1 MTAEQLK
8 QLETRLWKTADDLR
22 ANSKLTASEYSFPVL
37 GLIFLRQ
44 AYNRFLVAKATIEKN
59 LPVHPVRGVRPIEK
73 NDFLD
78 AKAIFLNESAQ
89 WSTIANLPDNV
100 DLGEYIND
108 AMRNIESEYE
118 ALLGVLPKEY
128 NLFDKDLLQ
137 RLIRVFNDEA
147 LNDVSGD
154 VFGRIYEFFLNKF
167 AMIGA
172 QEGGEFFT
180 PPSLVN
186 TIVKIIE
193 PNHGIVADIAV
204 GSAGMFVQTAH
215 FIEEEEGAD
224 PTQKVTFYGQEK
236 ADTNTRLAK
245 MNMAIH
251 GLEGSIL
258 QGNTFYEDKHDLL
271 GKCDFI
277 MANPPFNVDGVD
289 KSKDSVK
296 KDPRLPFGLPKN
308 DNGNYLWIQY
318 FYSLLNETGR
328 AGFVMASS
336 ASDAGHSEKEIRQ
349 KLVETGAVDVMVS
362 IGTKF
367 FYTRSLPCTL
377 WFFDREKEKDPVR
390 ANKTLMLDLRDVY
403 RKVSSNLH
411 DFTPEQLNNIQ
422 AIVGLYRGN
431 REVFDKTIVH
441 YFETI
446 NKHLANLTYQAHNLA
461 DDYTKGL
468 QPAFENSLPKEWTA
482 KWKETIDQDDI
493 VFTEQVADEL
503 SKTRLVYNNTKPLT
517 TLDKA
522 FTDHLKKA
530 KRGYNNFLKTINAFV
545 KEAGKED
552 DLRKNKNWKTNVLD
566 KLKQMEA
573 DFAQYSHSIDQILY
587 FNKEAHWL
595 VCRFP
600 KSEYADVAGLC
611 KVVTKQEIATNDYSL
626 TAGRY
631 VGVAPQIDEDFDYEE
646 RMAEIKVELQSLN
659 EEAITL
665 AEQIQFNLNELGL

>member
-8 QLETRLWKTADDLR
+8 QLESRLWKTADDLR

-44 AYNRFLVAKATIEKN
+44 AFNRYVNAKIEIEKH
-59 LPVHPVRGVRPIEK
+59 LPVHPIRGTRPIEK
-73 NDFLD
+73 NDFLT
-78 AKAIFLNESAQ
+78 AKAIFLPENSQ
-89 WSTIANLPDNV
+89 WITIANLPDSA
-100 DLGEYIND
+100 DLGEYINE
-108 AMRNIESEYE
+108 AMRGIESEYE
-118 ALLGVLPKEY
+118 GLIGVLPKDY

-137 RLIRVFNDEA
+137 RLIRVFNDES
-147 LNDVSGD
+147 LNDVTGD

-193 PNHGIVADIAV
+193 PNHGIVADMAV

-215 FIEEEEGAD
+215 FIEDEEGVD
-224 PTQKVTFYGQEK
+224 PSNKVTFYGQEK

-258 QGNTFYEDKHDLL
+258 QGNTFYEDKHELL

-289 KSKDSVK
+289 KSKDSIK
-296 KDPRLPFGLPKN
+296 KDKRLPFGLPKN

-318 FYSLLNETGR
+318 FYSCLNENGR

-377 WFFDREKEKDPVR
+377 WFFDRAKEKDPVR

-422 AIVGLYRGN
+422 AIVGLYRGK

-446 NKHLANLTYQAHNLA
+446 NDHLTELTAKAQNLA

-468 QPAFENSLPKEWTA
+468 KPTFENSLPKAWTA

-493 VFTEQVADEL
+493 AFTEQVADAL
-503 SKTRLVYNNTKPLT
+503 AKTRLVYNNTKPLA

-530 KRGYNNFLKTINAFV
+530 KRGYNNFLKAINAFV

-552 DLRKNKNWKTNVLD
+552 DLRKNKDWKTDVLD
-566 KLKQMEA
+566 KLKQMEL
-573 DFAQYSHSIDQILY
+573 DFADYSHSIDQILY
-587 FNKEAHWL
+587 FNKEANWL
-595 VCRFP
+595 ISRFP
-600 KSEYADVAGLC
+600 NSDYADVAGLC
-611 KVVTKQEIATNDYSL
+611 KVVDKTEIANNDYSL

-646 RMAEIKVELQSLN
+646 RMAEIKVELQGLN
-659 EEAITL
+659 EEAVGL
-665 AEQIQFNLNELGL
+665 AQQIQLNLTELGL

>member
-147 LNDVSGD
+147 LNDVTGD

-258 QGNTFYEDKHDLL
+258 QGNTFYEDKHDLV

-377 WFFDREKEKDPVR
+377 WFFDRAKEKDSVR
-390 ANKTLMLDLRDVY
+390 ANKVLMLDLRDVY

-422 AIVGLYRGN
+422 AIVGLYRGK
-431 REVFDKTIVH
+431 REVFDNTMMH

-446 NKHLANLTYQAHNLA
+446 NEHLSNLTAQAQNLVV
-461 DDYTKGL
+461 DYTRGL
-468 QPAFENSLPKEWTA
+468 QPTFKNTLPKEWIA

-493 VFTEQVADEL
+493 AFTEQVADEL
-503 SKTRLVYNNTKPLT
+503 AKTNLVYNNTKPLA
-517 TLDKA
+517 TLDKTI
-522 FTDHLKKA
+522 TDHLKKA
-530 KRGYNNFLKTINAFV
+530 KRGYNNFLKAINSFV

-552 DLRKNKNWKTNVLD
+552 DLRKNKDWKINVLD
-566 KLKQMEA
+566 KLKQMEL
-573 DFAQYSHSIDQILY
+573 DFVQYSHSIDQILY

-595 VCRFP
+595 ISRFP
-600 KSEYADVAGLC
+600 NNEYSDVAGLC
-611 KVVTKQEIATNDYSL
+611 KVVYRNEIARNDYSL

-646 RMAEIKVELQSLN
+646 RMAEIKIELQSLN
-659 EEAITL
+659 EEAFAL
-665 AEQIQFNLNELGL
+665 AEQIQLNLNELGL

>member
-1 MTAEQLK
+1 MTGEQLK
-8 QLETRLWKTADDLR
+8 QLEGRLWKTADDLR

-37 GLIFLRQ
+37 GLIFLRH
-44 AYNRFLVAKATIEKN
+44 AYNRFVTAKIEIEKT
-59 LPVHPVRGVRPIEK
+59 LPVHPVRGVRPIDK
-73 NDFLD
+73 NDFLT
-78 AKAIFLNESAQ
+78 AKAIYLPDNAQ
-89 WSTIANLPDNV
+89 WFTLANLPESE
-100 DLGEYIND
+100 DLGEHINE
-108 AMRNIESEYE
+108 AMRSIETEYE
-118 ALLGVLPKEY
+118 ALLGVLPKDY

-137 RLIRVFNDEA
+137 RLIRVFNDES

-193 PNHGIVADIAV
+193 PNHGIVADLAV

-215 FIEEEEGAD
+215 FIEDEEGFD
-224 PTQKVTFYGQEK
+224 PSNRVTFYGQEK

-245 MNMAIH
+245 MNMAVH

-258 QGNTFYEDKHDLL
+258 QGNTFYEDKHDLV

-289 KSKDSVK
+289 KSKDVVK

-318 FYSLLNETGR
+318 FYSCLNENGR

-367 FYTRSLPCTL
+367 FYTRSLPCTI
-377 WFFDREKEKDPVR
+377 WFYDRAKEKDVQK
-390 ANKTLMLDLRDVY
+390 ADTTLMLDLRDVY

-411 DFTPEQLNNIQ
+411 DFTAEQLQNIQ

-431 REVFDKTIVH
+431 RGVFDKTISH
-441 YFETI
+441 YFQQI
-446 NKHLANLTYQAHNLA
+446 NENISQLKNVATYLSDSYTVKLTNSFKKLLPKSTLALWESSIDSDDVSFTTQLATQSDSYTLTYTV
-461 DDYTKGL
+461 DDLHTL
-468 QPAFENSLPKEWTA
+468 S
-482 KWKETIDQDDI
+482 KETID
-493 VFTEQVADEL
+493 T
-503 SKTRLVYNNTKPLT
+503 
-517 TLDKA
+517 
-522 FTDHLKKA
+522 LKKA
-530 KRGYNNFLKTINAFV
+530 KRGYNNFLKAINAFV
-545 KEAGKED
+545 KDAGKED
-552 DLRKNKNWKTNVLD
+552 DLRKNKDWKVEVLD
-566 KLKQMEA
+566 TLKEIELE
-573 DFAQYSHSIDQILY
+573 FNSYSHLIDQILY
-587 FNKEAHWL
+587 FNKEASWL
-595 VCRFP
+595 ITRFP
-600 KSEYADVAGLC
+600 NAKYEDVLGLC
-611 KVVTKQEIATNDYSL
+611 KVVTREEIAQNDYSL

-659 EEAITL
+659 EEAVTL
-665 AEQIQFNLNELGL
+665 AEQIQLNLTELGL

>member
-44 AYNRFLVAKATIEKN
+44 AYNRFIIAKQQIEKS
-59 LPVHPVRGVRPIEK
+59 LPVHPTRGVRTIEK
-73 NDFLD
+73 NDFLT

-89 WSTIANLPDNV
+89 WYNIANLPDSA
-100 DLGEYIND
+100 DLGEYINE

-118 ALLGVLPKEY
+118 NLLGVLPKEY

-224 PTQKVTFYGQEK
+224 PSNKVTFYGQEK

-258 QGNTFYEDKHDLL
+258 QGNTFYEDKHDLV

-318 FYSLLNETGR
+318 FYSLLNEKGR

-336 ASDAGHSEKEIRQ
+336 ASDAGHSEKDIRQ

-377 WFFDREKEKDPVR
+377 WFFDREKENDAHR
-390 ANKTLMLDLRDVY
+390 ANQTLMLDLRDVY

-411 DFTPEQLNNIQ
+411 DFTPEQLANIQ
-422 AIVGLYRGN
+422 AIVGLYRGK
-431 REVFDKTIVH
+431 REVFDKTVER
-441 YFETI
+441 YFDTI
-446 NKHLANLTYQAHNLA
+446 NKELDKLKKQAQKLSDTYYQELVVAVEKNI
-461 DDYTKGL
+461 
-468 QPAFENSLPKEWTA
+468 PKEWLE
-482 KWKETIDQDDI
+482 KWQEAIDLED
-493 VFTEQVADEL
+493 VYWTTQVADHFANSHLSYNSTELLYTL
-503 SKTRLVYNNTKPLT
+503 SKET
-517 TLDKA
+517 
-522 FTDHLKKA
+522 TDHFKKA
-530 KRGYNNFLKTINAFV
+530 KRGYNNLLKCCNAFA
-545 KEAGKED
+545 KEAGKID
-552 DLRKNKNWKTNVLD
+552 DLRKNKEWKEKVLD
-566 KLKQMEA
+566 QLKQMEL
-573 DFAQYSHSIDQILY
+573 DFVDYSHTIDQVLY

-595 VCRFP
+595 VSRFP
-600 KSEYADVAGLC
+600 KSEYDDIAGLC
-611 KVVTKQEIATNDYSL
+611 KVVTQEEIATNDYSL

-659 EEAITL
+659 EEAVTL
-665 AEQIQFNLNELGL
+665 AEQIQINLNELGL

>member
-44 AYNRFLVAKATIEKN
+44 AYNRFIIAKQQIEKT
-59 LPVHPVRGVRPIEK
+59 LPVHPTRGVRPIEK
-73 NDFLD
+73 NDFLT

-89 WSTIANLPDNV
+89 WKTIANLPDSA
-100 DLGEYIND
+100 DLGEYINE

-118 ALLGVLPKEY
+118 NLSGVLPKEY

-224 PTQKVTFYGQEK
+224 PSNKVTFYGQEK

-318 FYSLLNETGR
+318 FYSLLNEKGR

-336 ASDAGHSEKEIRQ
+336 ASDAGHSEKDIRQ

-377 WFFDREKEKDPVR
+377 WFFDREKEKDAHR
-390 ANKTLMLDLRDVY
+390 ANQTLMLDLRDVY

-411 DFTPEQLNNIQ
+411 DFTPEHLANIQ
-422 AIVGLYRGN
+422 AIVGLYRGK
-431 REVFDKTIVH
+431 RGVFDKTVKH
-441 YFETI
+441 YFDTI
-446 NKHLANLTYQAHNLA
+446 NENLLVVTKKATNLSTAFYNELNVSIEKIASKEVHKQWMTAIDLDDINWTKELVEIYSKYQLTYSKDKNI
-461 DDYTKGL
+461 
-468 QPAFENSLPKEWTA
+468 E
-482 KWKETIDQDDI
+482 
-493 VFTEQVADEL
+493 VL
-503 SKTRLVYNNTKPLT
+503 SKDIINQLKMAKKGFNNL
-517 TLDKA
+517 LKA
-522 FTDHLKKA
+522 
-530 KRGYNNFLKTINAFV
+530 INTFV
-545 KEAGKED
+545 KEAGKD
-552 DLRKNKNWKTNVLD
+552 ADLRKQKEWKTEVLD
-566 KLKQMEA
+566 KLKTMELDYEKYA
-573 DFAQYSHSIDQILY
+573 KTIDKILY

-595 VCRFP
+595 VSRFP
-600 KSEYADVAGLC
+600 NSEYTDIAGLC
-611 KVVTKQEIATNDYSL
+611 KVVTKEEIVTNDYSL

>member
-1 MTAEQLK
+1 MTGEQLK
-8 QLETRLWKTADDLR
+8 QLESRLWKTADDLR

-37 GLIFLRQ
+37 GLIFLRH
-44 AYNRFLVAKATIEKN
+44 AYNRFVTAKFEIEKT
-59 LPVHPVRGVRPIEK
+59 LPVHPVRGVRPIDK
-73 NDFLD
+73 NDFLT
-78 AKAIFLNESAQ
+78 AKAIYLPLNAQ
-89 WSTIANLPDNV
+89 WNTLANLPESE
-100 DLGEYIND
+100 DLGEHINE
-108 AMRNIESEYE
+108 AMRSIESEYE
-118 ALLGVLPKEY
+118 ALLGVLPKDY

-137 RLIRVFNDEA
+137 RLIRVFNDES
-147 LNDVSGD
+147 LNDVTGD

-193 PNHGIVADIAV
+193 PNHGIVADLAV

-215 FIEEEEGAD
+215 FIEDEEGFD
-224 PTQKVTFYGQEK
+224 PSNRVTFYGQEK

-258 QGNTFYEDKHDLL
+258 QGNTFYEDKHELV

-289 KSKDSVK
+289 KSKDVVK

-318 FYSLLNETGR
+318 FYSCLNENGR

-367 FYTRSLPCTL
+367 FYTRSLPCTI
-377 WFFDREKEKDPVR
+377 WFYDRAKEKD
-390 ANKTLMLDLRDVY
+390 AQKADTTLMLDLRDVY

-411 DFTPEQLNNIQ
+411 DFTAEQLQNIQ

-431 REVFDKTIVH
+431 RGVFDKTISN
-441 YFETI
+441 YFHQI
-446 NKHLANLTYQAHNLA
+446 NENISQLKNVATYLSDSYNVKLTNSFKKLLTKTTLGSWESIIEGDDVAFTTQLATHSDSYTLQYKI
-461 DDYTKGL
+461 DDLHTL
-468 QPAFENSLPKEWTA
+468 S
-482 KWKETIDQDDI
+482 KETID
-493 VFTEQVADEL
+493 T
-503 SKTRLVYNNTKPLT
+503 
-517 TLDKA
+517 
-522 FTDHLKKA
+522 LKKA
-530 KRGYNNFLKTINAFV
+530 KRGYNNFLKAINAFV
-545 KEAGKED
+545 KDAGKED
-552 DLRKNKNWKTNVLD
+552 DLRKNKDWKSEVLD
-566 KLKQMEA
+566 TLKEIEIE
-573 DFAQYSHSIDQILY
+573 FNSYSHFIDQILY
-587 FNKEAHWL
+587 FNKEASWL
-595 VCRFP
+595 ITRFP
-600 KSEYADVAGLC
+600 NAKYEDVLGLC
-611 KVVTKQEIATNDYSL
+611 KVVKREEIAQNDYSL

-659 EEAITL
+659 EEAIGL
-665 AEQIQFNLNELGL
+665 AEQIQLNLTELGL

>member
-8 QLETRLWKTADDLR
+8 QLESRLWKTADDLR

-44 AYNRFLVAKATIEKN
+44 AFNRYVNAKIEIEKH
-59 LPVHPVRGVRPIEK
+59 LPVHPIRGTRPIEK
-73 NDFLD
+73 NDFLT
-78 AKAIFLNESAQ
+78 AKAIFLPENSQ
-89 WSTIANLPDNV
+89 WITIANLPDSA
-100 DLGEYIND
+100 DLGEYINE
-108 AMRNIESEYE
+108 AMRGIESEYE
-118 ALLGVLPKEY
+118 GLIGVLPKDY

-137 RLIRVFNDEA
+137 RLIRVFNDES
-147 LNDVSGD
+147 LNDVTGD

-186 TIVKIIE
+186 TIVKIIQ

-215 FIEEEEGAD
+215 FIEDEEGVD
-224 PTQKVTFYGQEK
+224 PSNKVTFYGQEK

-258 QGNTFYEDKHDLL
+258 QGNTFYEDKHELL

-289 KSKDSVK
+289 KSKDSIK
-296 KDPRLPFGLPKN
+296 KDKRLPFGLPKN

-318 FYSLLNETGR
+318 FYSCLNENGR

-377 WFFDREKEKDPVR
+377 WFFDRAKEKDPVR

-422 AIVGLYRGN
+422 AIVGLYRGK

-446 NKHLANLTYQAHNLA
+446 NDHLTELTAKAQNLA

-468 QPAFENSLPKEWTA
+468 KPTFENSLPKAWTA

-493 VFTEQVADEL
+493 AFTEQVADAL
-503 SKTRLVYNNTKPLT
+503 AKTRLVYNNTKPLA

-530 KRGYNNFLKTINAFV
+530 KRGYNNFLKAINAFV

-552 DLRKNKNWKTNVLD
+552 DLRKNKDWKTDVLD
-566 KLKQMEA
+566 KLKQMEL
-573 DFAQYSHSIDQILY
+573 DFADYSHSIDQILY
-587 FNKEAHWL
+587 FNKEANWL
-595 VCRFP
+595 ISRFP
-600 KSEYADVAGLC
+600 NSDYADVAGLC
-611 KVVTKQEIATNDYSL
+611 KVVDKTEIANNDYSL

-646 RMAEIKVELQSLN
+646 RMAEIKVELQGLN
-659 EEAITL
+659 EEAVGL
-665 AEQIQFNLNELGL
+665 AQQIQLNLTELGL

>member
-1 MTAEQLK
+1 MTGEQLK
-8 QLETRLWKTADDLR
+8 QLESRLWKTADDLR

-37 GLIFLRQ
+37 GLIFLRH
-44 AYNRFLVAKATIEKN
+44 AYNRFVTAKFEIEKT
-59 LPVHPVRGVRPIEK
+59 LPVHPVRGVRPIDK
-73 NDFLD
+73 NDFLT
-78 AKAIFLNESAQ
+78 AKAIYLPLNAQ
-89 WSTIANLPDNV
+89 WNTLANLPESE
-100 DLGEYIND
+100 DLGEHINE
-108 AMRNIESEYE
+108 AMRSIESEYE
-118 ALLGVLPKEY
+118 ALLGVLPKDY

-137 RLIRVFNDEA
+137 RLIRVFNDES

-193 PNHGIVADIAV
+193 PNHGIVADLAV

-215 FIEEEEGAD
+215 FIEDEEGFD
-224 PTQKVTFYGQEK
+224 PSNRVTFYGQEK

-258 QGNTFYEDKHDLL
+258 QGNTFYEDKHELV

-277 MANPPFNVDGVD
+277 MANPPVNVDGVD
-289 KSKDSVK
+289 KSKDVVK

-318 FYSLLNETGR
+318 FYSCLNENGR

-336 ASDAGHSEKEIRQ
+336 ASDAGHSEKDIRQ

-367 FYTRSLPCTL
+367 FYTRSLPCTI
-377 WFFDREKEKDPVR
+377 WFYDRAKEKD
-390 ANKTLMLDLRDVY
+390 AQKADTTLMLDLRDVY

-411 DFTPEQLNNIQ
+411 DFTAEQLQNIQ
-422 AIVGLYRGN
+422 TIVGLYRGN
-431 REVFDKTIVH
+431 RGVFDKTISN
-441 YFETI
+441 YFQQI
-446 NKHLANLTYQAHNLA
+446 NENISQLKNVATYLSDSYNVKLT
-461 DDYTKGL
+461 
-468 QPAFENSLPKEWTA
+468 NSFKKLLPKTTLASWESIIDSDDVTFTTQLA
-482 KWKETIDQDDI
+482 THSDSFSLQYKVDDLHTLSKETID
-493 VFTEQVADEL
+493 T
-503 SKTRLVYNNTKPLT
+503 
-517 TLDKA
+517 
-522 FTDHLKKA
+522 LKKA
-530 KRGYNNFLKTINAFV
+530 KRGYNNFLKAINAFV
-545 KEAGKED
+545 KDAGKED
-552 DLRKNKNWKTNVLD
+552 DLRKNKDWKSEVLD
-566 KLKQMEA
+566 TLKEIELEFNA
-573 DFAQYSHSIDQILY
+573 YSLLIDQILY
-587 FNKEAHWL
+587 FNKEASWL
-595 VCRFP
+595 ISRFP
-600 KSEYADVAGLC
+600 NAKYEDVLGLC
-611 KVVTKQEIATNDYSL
+611 KVVKREEIAQNDYSL

-631 VGVAPQIDEDFDYEE
+631 VGVAPQIDDDFDYEE

-665 AEQIQFNLNELGL
+665 AEQIQLNLTELGL

>member
-1 MTAEQLK
+1 MTGEQLK
-8 QLETRLWKTADDLR
+8 QLEGRLWKTADDLR

-37 GLIFLRQ
+37 GLIFLRH
-44 AYNRFLVAKATIEKN
+44 AYNRFVNAKNEIEKT

-73 NDFLD
+73 NDFLS
-78 AKAIFLNESAQ
+78 AKAIFLPENAQ
-89 WSTIANLPDNV
+89 WNTLANLPESE
-100 DLGEYIND
+100 DLGEYINE
-108 AMRNIESEYE
+108 AMRTIESEYE
-118 ALLGVLPKEY
+118 ALIGVLPKDY

-137 RLIRVFNDEA
+137 RLVRVFNDES

-193 PNHGIVADIAV
+193 PNHGIVADLAV

-215 FIEEEEGAD
+215 FIEDEEGAD
-224 PTQKVTFYGQEK
+224 PSNKVTFYGQEK

-258 QGNTFYEDKHDLL
+258 QGNTFYEDKHELV

-289 KSKDSVK
+289 KSKDVVK

-318 FYSLLNETGR
+318 FYSCLNENGR

-336 ASDAGHSEKEIRQ
+336 ASDAGHSEKDIRQ

-367 FYTRSLPCTL
+367 FYTRSLPCTI
-377 WFFDREKEKDPVR
+377 WFYDRAKEQDTQR
-390 ANKTLMLDLRDVY
+390 ANHTLMLDLREVY

-411 DFTPEQLNNIQ
+411 DFTAEQLNNIHS
-422 AIVGLYRGN
+422 IVGLYRGN
-431 REVFDKTIVH
+431 RSVFNKTITN
-441 YFETI
+441 YYTQI
-446 NKHLANLTYQAHNLA
+446 NANLSQLKNTATYLSESYNVSLTNSFKKLLSKTAHSNWDSILDKEDIQFTTQLA
-461 DDYTKGL
+461 TEVDSLFLKLDFNSL
-468 QPAFENSLPKEWTA
+468 QTLPKE
-482 KWKETIDQDDI
+482 
-493 VFTEQVADEL
+493 
-503 SKTRLVYNNTKPLT
+503 T
-517 TLDKA
+517 TDL
-522 FTDHLKKA
+522 LKKA
-530 KRGYNNFLKTINAFV
+530 KRGYSNFIKSISQFI

-552 DLRKNKNWKTNVLD
+552 ELRKNKEWKSEVID
-566 KLKQMEA
+566 FLKEIESEFQT
-573 DFAQYSHSIDQILY
+573 YSYTIDQILY
-587 FNKEAHWL
+587 FNKEANWL
-595 VCRFP
+595 VTRFP
-600 KSEYADVAGLC
+600 KGEYEDVLGLC
-611 KVVTKQEIATNDYSL
+611 KVVSQEEIAQNDYSL

-659 EEAITL
+659 EEAIAL
-665 AEQIQFNLNELGL
+665 ADQIQLNLTELGL